1 MSGTVF
7 LDESMKNSTAIGYLV
22 SHYPTVTHTFVL
34 REIRALRRA
43 GLDICVVS
51 VRPSDRHVEDMSPAE
66 VEEHSRTDYV
76 LGMNYLR
83 IAVVQALVFLK
94 RPLRYIKTL
103 WFAWTLSKGTPRMLL
118 LNSAYFAEAV
128 VAGHF
133 FEKKGVVL
141 VHTHFSST
149 VALFMSRL
157 FGIRFSMTIHGPDEF
172 NDVVGFHMAR
182 KVAEASF
189 VSTISQFASSQVMRA
204 SDPKHWAKVHT
215 IPLGVDPEKL
225 VPQPAVPRAEGDGV
239 RLLFVGRLAAAKAP
253 HLLVR
258 SIAELRKKGKN
269 VSLTV
274 VGDGPLRASLEKM
287 ISRLDLQAHV
297 FLAGACNFDSVIGF
311 YRNSDIFVLPS
322 FAEGVP
328 VVLMEAMALQVPCV
342 STWITGIPELIK
354 DQVDGLLIPPASV
367 DAMVEAVCRLIDDP
381 DLAGRIGLAGREKV
395 LSKYNLEHNSATLGD
410 QLQATAGLSV
420 S

>member
-1 MSGTVF
+1 
-7 LDESMKNSTAIGYLV
+7 MKNPTAIGYLV
-22 SHYPTVTHTFVL
+22 SHYPTITHTFVL
-34 REIRALRRA
+34 REIRALRRT
-43 GLDICVVS
+43 GLDISVVS
-51 VRPSDRHVEDMSPAE
+51 VWPSDRKVEDMTTAE
-66 VEEHSRTDYV
+66 AEEHSRTDYV

-83 IAVVQALVFLK
+83 IAGVQVLVFFK
-94 RPLRYIKTL
+94 RPVRFLKTL
-103 WFAWTLSKGTPRMLL
+103 LFAWTLSKGTPRMLL
-118 LNSAYFAEAV
+118 LNTAYFAEAV

-133 FEKKGVVL
+133 FEKKRVAL

-204 SDPKHWAKVHT
+204 SDPQYWSKVQA
-215 IPLGVDPEKL
+215 IPLGVDPTKL
-225 VPQPAVPRAEGDGV
+225 IPGPAAPRAAGDGV

-258 SIAELRKKGKN
+258 SIAELRKSGKD

-287 ISRLDLQAHV
+287 ITRLNLQDHV
-297 FLAGACNFDSVIGF
+297 SLAGSCNFDRVIGF
-311 YRNSDIFVLPS
+311 YRHSDIFVLPS

-328 VVLMEAMALQVPCV
+328 VVLMEAMALQVPCI
-342 STWITGIPELIK
+342 STWITGIPELIT
-354 DQVDGLLIPPASV
+354 DQVDGLLIAPASV
-367 DAMVEAVCRLIDDP
+367 SAMVEAVSRLIDDP
-381 DLAGRIGLAGREKV
+381 ELAGRIGRAGREKV
-395 LSKYNLEHNSATLGD
+395 LSKYNLELNSALLGKA
-410 QLQATAGLSV
+410 LQATAAS
-420 S
+420 SNS